1 MEGTERLQTP
11 ELTVIDERGL
21 MDVPFLLLTLLLV
34 AIGVIMMFSASY
46 ARAFYKEGSS
56 TYYFARQG
64 GVALAGIVVMWI
76 VSRINYQ
83 WWRVGSV
90 PMMAAAVV
98 LLILVP
104 VIGKEENGATR
115 WIRLFG
121 IGFQPSELAKLAVV
135 LCFAAMI
142 SFYRDRMQTFRY
154 GVLPFAGILVVIAGL
169 LYLEP
174 HLSATLIILA
184 TGAVMMFLGG
194 TKLRW
199 FGLGAA
205 LVALV
210 MVVYLTTQ
218 GYASDR
224 ITAWRDP
231 FSDQSDKGYQILQ
244 SLYAIGSGGMMGLG
258 LGRSRQKYLYLPEEH
273 NDYLFPI
280 VCEELGF
287 VGAVLVLL
295 LFALL
300 IFRGYWIAIHARD
313 RFGSLVAAGI
323 TTLLLLQV
331 FLNVGVVTNLLPAT
345 GISLPFFSYGGTALL
360 VQLTEMGIILNI
372 SRSNRNNLI

>member
-64 GVALAGIVVMWI
+64 GFALAGIVVMWI

-90 PMMAAAVV
+90 PIMAAAVV

-295 LFALL
+295 LLDCDSRPRPLRFPGGGGNHHPAAASGLPECRGCNQSASCHRDFAA
-300 IFRGYWIAIHARD
+300 F
-313 RFGSLVAAGI
+313 
-323 TTLLLLQV
+323 LLLRWHRSFGAADGDGYHPQHFPQQPQQSDL
-331 FLNVGVVTNLLPAT
+331 
-345 GISLPFFSYGGTALL
+345 GGGL
-360 VQLTEMGIILNI
+360 
-372 SRSNRNNLI
+372 

>member
-64 GVALAGIVVMWI
+64 GFALAGIVVMWI

-90 PMMAAAVV
+90 PIMAAAVV

-184 TGAVMMFLGG
+184 TGAVMMLDR
-194 TKLRW
+194 KS
-199 FGLGAA
+199 
-205 LVALV
+205 
-210 MVVYLTTQ
+210 VV
-218 GYASDR
+218 
-224 ITAWRDP
+224 
-231 FSDQSDKGYQILQ
+231 
-244 SLYAIGSGGMMGLG
+244 
-258 LGRSRQKYLYLPEEH
+258 
-273 NDYLFPI
+273 
-280 VCEELGF
+280 
-287 VGAVLVLL
+287 
-295 LFALL
+295 
-300 IFRGYWIAIHARD
+300 
-313 RFGSLVAAGI
+313 
-323 TTLLLLQV
+323 
-331 FLNVGVVTNLLPAT
+331 
-345 GISLPFFSYGGTALL
+345 
-360 VQLTEMGIILNI
+360 
-372 SRSNRNNLI
+372 